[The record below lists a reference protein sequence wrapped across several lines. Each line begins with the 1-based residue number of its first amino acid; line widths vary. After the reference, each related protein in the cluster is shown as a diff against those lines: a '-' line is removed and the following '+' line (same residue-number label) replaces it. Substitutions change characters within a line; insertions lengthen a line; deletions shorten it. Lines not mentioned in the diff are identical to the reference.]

1 MKKVSLLFSVLIIF
15 VLLFGTVFSCTGKT
29 EPAKPSEPTS
39 PSTPQK
45 AIPIRLVIPSPAGDD
60 LTTKDEKIAE
70 RFNKRAGGKYELKV
84 YPGNSL
90 AQVPEYLDA
99 VRTGAVEM
107 ADIGWPIF
115 AGIDPKLG
123 LMELPFLFD
132 TVEGFASITGGL
144 TEMYDPLFQEKLN
157 QKALGAFTTGG
168 MELIGNKQIKTL
180 ADWKGKLVGAISPP
194 LAVLAEKLGAGSQI
208 IMWTDLYSALEK
220 GVVDDGIMGLH
231 GVIQLGITDVI
242 DYVTKFYGTSGMNGY
257 TINLDVWNK
266 MPKDIQDALTE
277 EIATTCKEQNEL
289 FIQYDTEDIKVLQ
302 DKGIEVYILPKAE
315 RDKWVPLVMPYTDEQ
330 LAAAGDFGAKIKQL
344 AAEANKKYPYKD

>member
-1 MKKVSLLFSVLIIF
+1 MKKISFLFSALVIF
-15 VLLFGTVFSCTGKT
+15 VLLFGTVFSCTSKT
-29 EPAKPSEPTS
+29 EPQETIA
-39 PSTPQK
+39 
-45 AIPIRLVIPSPAGDD
+45 IRLVIPSPAGDD

-115 AGIDPKLG
+115 AGLDPRLG

-132 TVEGFASITGGL
+132 TVEGFASITDGL

-157 QKALGAFTTGG
+157 QKALGSFTTGG
-168 MELIGNKQIKTL
+168 MELIGNKPIKTL
-180 ADWKGKLVGAISPP
+180 ADWKGTLVGAISPP

-231 GVIQLGITDVI
+231 GVIQLGLTDVI
-242 DYVTKFYGTSGMNGY
+242 DYSTKFYGTSGMNGY
-257 TINLDVWNK
+257 TINLDVWKK
-266 MPKDIQDALTE
+266 MPKDIQNILAE
-277 EIATTCKEQNEL
+277 EITATAKEQNQL
-289 FIQYDTEDIKVLQ
+289 FVQYDDADIKVLK
-302 DKGIEVYILPKAE
+302 DKGIDVYILPKAE
-315 RDKWVPLVMPYTDEQ
+315 RDKWLPLVMPYTEEQ

-344 AAEANKKYPYKD
+344 AAEANKKYPYKN